1 MKLNLRPNETRF
13 LIFSREDSKQNS
25 AVTRGME
32 NVRVKC
38 REKTRMF
45 CLKRQF
51 DSLLQIELDGLKLAK
66 V

>member
-1 MKLNLRPNETRF
+1 M
-13 LIFSREDSKQNS
+13 
-25 AVTRGME
+25 TRGME

-38 REKTRMF
+38 REKMRMF

-51 DSLLQIELDGLKLAK
+51 DSLLQIELDGMKLAK